1 MIKQHNYLKI
11 NTLALLFRK
20 LIFVEY
26 CKIFNKY
33 PEEIEQ
39 HLLSSSI
46 VFASCMFAGY
56 ISSFTHHFTKLF
68 DNLKKKND
76 MDIWIK

>member
-46 VFASCMFAGY
+46 VFASCMFAG
-56 ISSFTHHFTKLF
+56 
-68 DNLKKKND
+68 
-76 MDIWIK
+76 